1 MNREKY
7 FFSIVIILI
16 AVIFLHGSILNLLA
30 NINSL
35 FKKNNTTKLNETYYK
50 EKIEYLE
57 KELSNYELSLNN
69 LKIYEDQNYILSKVA
84 IRNVYDFYNYLILST
99 DSKVEKNSAVINE
112 DGLVGVVD
120 TGNKNIAKVSLLT
133 GDVSIS
139 VKINNSYGQLDD
151 YDKEEKL
158 LIVHNINNYE
168 KIEVGDKVETSGLAK
183 IDANLP
189 IGTVEKI
196 DKKGIEQ
203 VIYVK
208 SYADFDN
215 LNYLYCIS

>member
-120 TGNKNIAKVSLLT
+120 TGNKNIAKVALLT